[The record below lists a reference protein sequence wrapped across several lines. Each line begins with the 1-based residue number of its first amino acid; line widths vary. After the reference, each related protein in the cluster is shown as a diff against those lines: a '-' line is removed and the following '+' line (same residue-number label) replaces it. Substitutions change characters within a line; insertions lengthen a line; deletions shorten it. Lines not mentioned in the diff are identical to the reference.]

1 MNSLNLINVQR
12 SSIRRDL
19 VFRDKEHSDSILHF
33 RLNDYRELLLINVH
47 SAIKVSIL

>member
-19 VFRDKEHSDSILHF
+19 VFRNKEHSDSILHF
-33 RLNDYRELLLINVH
+33 RLNNDRELLLINVH
-47 SAIKVSIL
+47 SAIEVSIL